1 MSGPTYAQSEQ
12 VWDPRLNAYI
22 EQLTVRDFTG
32 NFSPPS
38 GVMEYSVR
46 VGDAERRHTWRQYP
60 SGDGFGDGAAGSSP
74 ADPGVIAHGICQP
87 QPIIDNAIFQPGGT
101 YALSDDD
108 KTKIK
113 NAINGRTD
121 WKKLRQSSSAALAF
135 YAKKRLRGQ
144 ELYLLPSVTL
154 QVTSDE
160 GVVPDLS
167 AVGKIGTP
175 PGVIPIMPAGT
186 TFLLAGVHADPVS
199 PDPKWRVTRDW
210 RGSGPRGWSVT
221 LYGTGSGGGQS
232 S

>member
-38 GVMEYSVR
+38 GAMEYSVR
-46 VGDAERRHTWRQYP
+46 VGDAERRHTWRQYADG
-60 SGDGFGDGAAGSSP
+60 SGFGSGTPSAAPS
-74 ADPGVIAHGICQP
+74 DPGVIAHGICQP
-87 QPIIDNAIFQPGGT
+87 QPIIDNALFQPEGT

-108 KTKIK
+108 KTKIQR
-113 NAINGRTD
+113 AEGDLVQWI
-121 WKKLRQSSSAALAF
+121 KLSKSSSAALAF

-144 ELYLLPSVTL
+144 ESYLLPSVTL
-154 QVTSDE
+154 QATSDE
-160 GVVPDLS
+160 GVIPDLLE
-167 AVGKIGTP
+167 VGKIGTP
-175 PGVIPIMPAGT
+175 AGVIPIMPAGT

-210 RGSGPRGWSVT
+210 RGSGPKGWSVT
-221 LYGTGSGGGQS
+221 LYGSGSGGGQS